1 MNMIL
6 MAWALGIGTCW
17 IGSMNMEKAK
27 EILGLGK
34 DDYLLTILPMGYIK
48 GNIPKPTLR
57 KNLNQITRDV

>member
-1 MNMIL
+1 

-17 IGSMNMEKAK
+17 IGSMNREKAK

-48 GNIPKPTLR
+48 GIIPKPTLR
-57 KNLNQITRDV
+57 KGLDQMKKEI

>member
-1 MNMIL
+1 
-6 MAWALGIGTCW
+6 
-17 IGSMNMEKAK
+17 MNMEKAK

-57 KNLNQITRDV
+57 KALDQIKKEI